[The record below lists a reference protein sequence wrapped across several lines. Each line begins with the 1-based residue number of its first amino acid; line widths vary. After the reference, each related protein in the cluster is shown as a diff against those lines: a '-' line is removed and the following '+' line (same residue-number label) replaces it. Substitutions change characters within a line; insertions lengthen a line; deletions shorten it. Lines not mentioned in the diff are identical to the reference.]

1 MKRNHSRVR
10 RIALAGSLVL
20 AATSWSAWAQ
30 GELDG
35 NRLNA
40 ADQEPG
46 NWLTY
51 HGTYKSWHYSPLD
64 QINTRNVTQ
73 LREAWS
79 HVASRANRGLQGFPL
94 AIDGILYYSSPYNQV
109 YALDGASGQ
118 PVWTYKQKLNE
129 DLVARQTHSP
139 YNRGI
144 AIGYGNI
151 YMGTL
156 DGKLDYFRAHPDV
169 DVLVTDGLLV
179 SGQSTRKIFP
189 PKAERCDDFVETMMQ
204 VGWSACSF
212 TLRREQIDLA
222 VFDTEL
228 RHLEWTLMALK
239 LARHHKVGFLD
250 EPAYRYYSD
259 TPDSLSKSAAHAVT
273 APEIWRRLLD
283 EYAGTRYE
291 AAMRRRHGIECHNA
305 SWEHARQGNLREA
318 WRLHLRSLAAPGGLR
333 SYLTYSR
340 KLLPGSR
347 P

>member
-1 MKRNHSRVR
+1 LTSRCAITIVIASRCDDARSELLKRACESVRTMAGAHVYSILVVANGHRVSQAVLDWLATR
-10 RIALAGSLVL
+10 ADTQVVRLQSGSHALARRVG
-20 AATSWSAWAQ
+20 AEMAT
-30 GELDG
+30 GEFLGFLDDDDE
-35 NRLNA
+35 LL
-40 ADQEPG
+40 P
-46 NWLTY
+46 
-51 HGTYKSWHYSPLD
+51 
-64 QINTRNVTQ
+64 
-73 LREAWS
+73 
-79 HVASRANRGLQGFPL
+79 
-94 AIDGILYYSSPYNQV
+94 
-109 YALDGASGQ
+109 
-118 PVWTYKQKLNE
+118 
-129 DLVARQTHSP
+129 
-139 YNRGI
+139 
-144 AIGYGNI
+144 
-151 YMGTL
+151 GTL